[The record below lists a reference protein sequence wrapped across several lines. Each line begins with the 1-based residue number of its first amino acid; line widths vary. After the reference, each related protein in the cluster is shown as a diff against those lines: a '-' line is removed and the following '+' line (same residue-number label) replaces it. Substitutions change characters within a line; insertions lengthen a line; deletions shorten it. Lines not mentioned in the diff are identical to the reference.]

1 MLHNWQLINREDTMT
16 YLNIIWLFFSAFFF
30 YFGYINWR
38 QSNESIRPF
47 RFREPSP
54 YPGGEEIDPEL
65 VETNRE
71 FVNDFHGYL
80 DAINSQNRS
89 RQRATAIGFFIA
101 GLISMV
107 SLFTFLFR

>member
-1 MLHNWQLINREDTMT
+1 MT

-47 RFREPSP
+47 RFREPD
-54 YPGGEEIDPEL
+54 YPGVEEIDPEL
-65 VETNRE
+65 DEANRE
-71 FVNDFHGYL
+71 FVKDFQGYL
-80 DAINSQNRS
+80 DAINTQNRS
-89 RQRATAIGFFIA
+89 RQRASAIGFFIA

-107 SLFTFLFR
+107 SLFTFLFG